1 MSFSHSELGDDFVD
15 AWSDSERGH
24 PSPVAP
30 THPTPAAPPSGAFA
44 GWLDKSSA
52 RHSNPPVYI
61 TDILRKAYPNHSL
74 VLSSDY
80 SLNLTR
86 YPHAVSVPIPD
97 DPLITQL
104 QYVPLARSAG
114 PEPGVL
120 VDKVEYGAFRVAWDA
135 YDFTVYVMNYPF
147 GFGTQTTTAILH
159 EGSDKPAR
167 DLLRAAGLWAY
178 EVHEEIWVF
187 DGGFW
192 NKNARLYSE
201 VQKANW
207 KDVILKD
214 EFKKKIKKDVYG
226 FFDSEALYKELAIPW
241 KRGIVMHGPPGNG
254 KTISLKAIMKEC
266 GAKGFLPLYVRSFR
280 SYKGEEGAMADVFGK
295 ARQLSPCVVI
305 FEDLDSLINDS
316 NRSFFLNQLD
326 GLESNDGMLII
337 GTTNHLSKIDSSLTN
352 RPSRFDRKFLFD
364 NPDADERVLYCQYW
378 QNKLESNKSIDFPDS
393 LAKDISEQ
401 TNDFSFAYLKEVFVS
416 SLVVLAGWEDGD
428 RPTFEHVVKDQ
439 IAALRKEL
447 DKTPSSSF
455 SRAHTTS
462 GATSSPSTPTR
473 GDSGDIRA
481 LFDALCDSVSA
492 PRGLFDNHIANM
504 QAASNAQRQ
513 AGDLSSGSGT
523 QSNRDVRAL
532 LDALSDSTSAG
543 STQSDRDV
551 RALLDALNDSVQ
563 RQKANE
569 VLGESGQR
577 LRALFEEAGRNAERI
592 FVSGDAGSGPAMP
605 VPQVAM
611 PGAQVDSPVPQVNL
625 PAPMHP
631 SYSPAYIQTGEAS
644 GPAIIPGAWGSRS
657 SSYETNLAKQA

>member
-1 MSFSHSELGDDFVD
+1 MSFSHSDLGDDFVD

-30 THPTPAAPPSGAFA
+30 TQPAPAAASSGAFA

-147 GFGTQTTTAILH
+147 GFGVQTTTAILH

-393 LAKDISEQ
+393 LAKEISEQ

-447 DKTPSSSF
+447 DKAPSSS
-455 SRAHTTS
+455 SRVHSAG
-462 GATSSPSTPTR
+462 GATSSPSTTTR
-473 GDSGDIRA
+473 GGESGDIRA
-481 LFDALCDSVSA
+481 LFDALCDSMSA
-492 PRGLFDNHIANM
+492 PRGFLDNQFANM
-504 QAASNAQRQ
+504 NMNAQRQ
-513 AGDLSSGSGT
+513 AGDLRNGSDSGT

-532 LDALSDSTSAG
+532 LDALSDSTTN
-543 STQSDRDV
+543 TQSDRDV

-563 RQKANE
+563 RQNANE

-592 FVSGDAGSGPAMP
+592 FVSGDVGNGPTMP
-605 VPQVAM
+605 VP
-611 PGAQVDSPVPQVNL
+611 QVDSPVPQVNL

-631 SYSPAYIQTGEAS
+631 SYSPAYIHPGEAP
-644 GPAIIPGAWGSRS
+644 GTPAIIPGAWGSRS
-657 SSYETNLAKQA
+657 SSYDNNLVDKREA